1 MKKIRLHIIL
11 ILIVGC
17 LAVLCACETTPAF
30 AAPDDLE
37 IDDTTLTLTWDEVK
51 DALLY
56 TVRIEADGQEPQEFV
71 VSKTYYD
78 LSNLKEG
85 TYRISVK
92 ANGKEEVIE
101 DSPWS
106 EPLPFDREA
115 EPGMVF
121 TLIEG
126 GTAYE
131 VTNKGIATGD
141 IVIPD
146 TYRKKPVTRIGEK
159 AFFNKGDVTSIKMG
173 DNITEIGRFAFA
185 NCSYL
190 TSIKLSK
197 NLTALGE
204 SAFASCRLLEGI
216 LTLPE
221 GLTELP
227 ENAFAYCAKLSEVR
241 FGSRLTAIGANAF
254 TDCAG
259 LTSLNLPDLL
269 KQIGEYAF
277 AGCEKLNAVTF
288 TPALES
294 IGAYAFSG
302 NIALTAVTLPD
313 SLKSIGEGA
322 FFTCTALESVTLGSG
337 IEVIDLGAF
346 MDTALWTNN
355 AENEV
360 YVGKWFLGL
369 KDATKAPEPLRNDTV
384 GIANYAFYR
393 NVNLRQHIIP
403 DSVKIIGMAAYAGSS
418 VMQLVIGSGV
428 ETIGE
433 QAFIGCK
440 DLATAIL
447 GSYDFE
453 TRKMTASNL
462 KVIGSYAFRDCT
474 SLTEIEIPDRVK
486 EIGSYAFRDS
496 GIYQKA
502 EEGVVYAGNW
512 IVDYTDA
519 LSGSVIAKDNTVG
532 VSNYAFFRCN
542 GLTSIELPGTV
553 KTVGRSAFY
562 NCAQLI
568 SVKLPDT
575 LEVIEDY
582 TFYHCDK
589 LQLFTLPPLLKSIGR
604 SAFYKC
610 GTVYLPDSLMD
621 GDEDTFVIPDSVE
634 SIGDF
639 AFYGNGK
646 ADVAAGGDVYLYGL
660 DIIRLG
666 NGVKTIGKNAFY
678 GFVSLKQIVM
688 GDALEQIGEKAFY
701 KCTALETVTFGK
713 NVKTVGEKAFYKC
726 EALTQVVLSDSVE
739 RISNY
744 AFYKCEALESLSL
757 GKGLLEIGNYAFYGC
772 RGLKELV
779 LPTTIQSIGK
789 QAFRNCKG
797 LSAVILPKSLTVLSA
812 HAFYGCSDLTLY
824 SAADVAGEDWDPLWN
839 SSYRPVIWSCT
850 ISEEGDYVLYFEKT
864 ATSITNRNASNTI
877 SNPVRAG
884 YTCIGW
890 DTNAAATKATYASN
904 NLKEVTDG
912 RKLYAIWVENA
923 ESNETN

>member
-11 ILIVGC
+11 ILMIGC
-17 LAVLCACETTPAF
+17 LAALCACETIPAF

-37 IDDTTLTLTWDEVK
+37 IDDTTLTLTWDGVK

-78 LSNLKEG
+78 LSNLKQG
-85 TYRISVK
+85 SYRVSVK
-92 ANGKEEVIE
+92 VNGKEEVIE

-121 TLIEG
+121 TLIED

-159 AFFNKGDVTSIKMG
+159 AFFNKGDVTSVKIG
-173 DNITEIGRFAFA
+173 DNVTEIGRFAFA

-190 TSIKLSK
+190 KSVTLPK
-197 NLTALGE
+197 NLVTLGE
-204 SAFASCRLLEGI
+204 SAFASCRLLEGV
-216 LTLPE
+216 LTLPDGVVE
-221 GLTELP
+221 IP
-227 ENAFAYCAKLSEVR
+227 AHAFAYCAKLGEIR
-241 FGSRLTAIGANAF
+241 FGSQLTAIGSNAF
-254 TDCAG
+254 TDCTG
-259 LTSLNLPDLL
+259 LTSLNLPDAL

-277 AGCEKLNAVTF
+277 AGCTNLNSVTF
-288 TPALES
+288 TPAVES

-302 NIALTAVTLPD
+302 DIALTAVTLPD
-313 SLKSIGEGA
+313 SVKTVGEGA
-322 FFTCTALESVTLGSG
+322 FFTCTALASVTLGSG

-346 MDTALWTNN
+346 MDTALWNN
-355 AENEV
+355 TTENEV

-369 KDATKAPEPLRNDTV
+369 KDVTKTPLALRTDTV
-384 GIANYAFYR
+384 GIANYAFYK
-393 NVNLRQHIIP
+393 NTNLHRGQHIIP
-403 DSVKIIGMAAYAGSS
+403 DSVKIIGMGAYAGSS
-418 VMQLVIGSGV
+418 VMQLIIGSGV
-428 ETIGE
+428 EVIGE

-440 DLATAIL
+440 DLATVIL
-447 GSYDFE
+447 GAYDYE
-453 TRKMTASNL
+453 THKMTASNL

-474 SLTEIEIPDRVK
+474 SLNDIEIPDRVK

-502 EEGVVYAGNW
+502 EDGVVYAGNW
-512 IVDYTDA
+512 IVDYTET
-519 LSGSVIAKDNTVG
+519 LSGNVVADDGTVG
-532 VSNYAFFRCN
+532 VSNYAFFRCD
-542 GLTSIELPGTV
+542 GLTGIELPNTV
-553 KTVGRSAFY
+553 KTIGRSAFY
-562 NCAQLI
+562 NCAQLT

-589 LQLFTLPPLLKSIGR
+589 LQLFTLPPQLQSIGR

-610 GTVYLPDSLMD
+610 GTVYMPDSMMD
-621 GDEDTFVIPDSVE
+621 GDEDVFVIPDSVV

-646 ADVAAGGDVYLYGL
+646 ADIEAGGDVTLYGI

-666 NGVKTIGKNAFY
+666 NGVQTIGNSAFY
-678 GFVSLKQIVM
+678 GFVSVKQIVM

-701 KCTALETVTFGK
+701 KCTALETVAFGK
-713 NVKTVGEKAFYKC
+713 NVKTVGNKAFYKC
-726 EALTQVVLSDSVE
+726 EALIDVQMSDTVTYLGD
-739 RISNY
+739 Y
-744 AFYKCEALESLSL
+744 AFYKCAALETITLGKSLSSI
-757 GKGLLEIGNYAFYGC
+757 GKYAFYGC
-772 RGLKELV
+772 REVKELV
-779 LPTTIQSIGK
+779 LPTTIQSIGT

-797 LSAVILPKSLTVLSA
+797 LTAVILPQSITELAA
-812 HAFYGCSDLTLY
+812 HAFYGCPDLTFY
-824 SAADVAGEDWDPLWN
+824 MEADEMGEGWDPLWN
-839 SSYRPVIWSCT
+839 SSYRPVIWCCT

-864 ATSITNRNASNTI
+864 ATGITNRNASNTI
-877 SNPVRAG
+877 SDPVRQG

-890 DTNAAATKATYASN
+890 DTNAAATKATYTSDKLNEAS
-904 NLKEVTDG
+904 DG
-912 RKLYAIWVENA
+912 RKLYAIWVENV
-923 ESNETN
+923 ESN